1 MKYNYIYANI
11 HFLNLKYML
20 LLKTLILP
28 TDDSELACTLLREYL
43 NNSKYVL
50 FVVMGDDSKARD
62 TVALADR
69 KAGKIEEPQWVV
81 WVRNPK
87 MAKPA
92 LEEMKLSDANLLKD
106 WNKTLAVCA
115 NPKATI
121 CFVLEN
127 HKVPGSLDILEAFTT
142 CKTTANIGKVGTIP
156 VPALTEERSLDLSSR
171 QVVPPADTKDKP
183 STDKKDKPSTD
194 KKKTDKPK

>member
-1 MKYNYIYANI
+1 
-11 HFLNLKYML
+11 ML

-28 TDDSELACTLLREYL
+28 SDDSELACSLLREYL

-50 FVVMGDDSKARD
+50 FVVIGDDSKARD
-62 TVALADR
+62 TVALADLQ
-69 KAGKIEEPQWVV
+69 AGKIEEPQWVV

-87 MAKPA
+87 IAKPA
-92 LEEMKLSDANLLKD
+92 LEEMKLSDVSLLKD
-106 WNKTLAVCA
+106 WNKALAVCV

-127 HKVPGSLDILEAFTT
+127 HKVPVSAEVLKAYTT
-142 CKTTANIGKVGTIP
+142 CKSTANINKVGTAP
-156 VPALTEERSLDLSSR
+156 VPTLSDERSLDLSNR
-171 QVVPPADTKDKP
+171 QIVPPTDTKDKP